1 MRAPLAIIALL
12 LAACTSCAIFRPV
25 GREPNEQHDSLVTI
39 RTTCPSGNI
48 SAGSGVLVS
57 ADRVLTAEHVVG
69 CALVP
74 GVPIYQDPLKIEVFL
89 SMTDFTTAEIELEL
103 FKGDVARLRLA
114 KPMPDF
120 FTEVRV
126 GPPPSIGDELCM
138 VTAIP
143 RTSYKCGRAEASS
156 SGRVSFSIFTE
167 FGNSGGPVYDSTGRL
182 VAIVTNLVRCQDG
195 IPCAGYGTALAG
207 YAWLVP

>member
-1 MRAPLAIIALL
+1 MRLLALAMLL
-12 LAACTSCAIFRPV
+12 TAACTSCAGFRPI
-25 GREPNEQHDSLVTI
+25 GREPTEQHNALVTI
-39 RTTCPSGNI
+39 RTTCPSGII

-89 SMTDFTTAEIELEL
+89 SMTDSSTAEIELEL

-120 FTEVRV
+120 FSDVRV
-126 GPPPSIGDELCM
+126 GPPPAIGDELCM
-138 VTAIP
+138 LTAIP

-156 SGRVSFSIFTE
+156 PGRVSFSIFTE
-167 FGNSGGPVYDSTGRL
+167 HGNSGGPVYDSAGRL
-182 VAIVTNLVRCQDG
+182 VAIVTNLVKCELD

-207 YAWLVP
+207 YAWLVPE